1 MNKVFQKDLIL
12 VILIALIALACLS
25 IKGTSKQLVVMI
37 PYVILLFFLPGYAI
51 ISAVS
56 PNTGLATKIIT
67 GIVIS
72 IITLSLLTFNAD
84 YSKVHIKPLLQTL
97 AEITLFFAFIAYLRI
112 FITSKRPGK
121 RTIMCESCGG
131 TYELEEGESLEN
143 PQNLRF
149 WDPENNVFEGFE
161 TCRCGGKLKYIG
173 SSSTSKLGFSKE
185 KKLFGGVSKKV
196 KSVPDNYIMC
206 QNCGGYYRLR
216 EGESL
221 DDFGA
226 CSCGGELKTAPT
238 YFNPGK

>member
-51 ISAVS
+51 IRAVAPKNMGSA
-56 PNTGLATKIIT
+56 AKIIM

-72 IITLSLLTFNAD
+72 IIILSLLTFNAD

-112 FITSKRPGK
+112 FITSRQGK
-121 RTIMCESCGG
+121 RIIICESCGG

-143 PQNLRF
+143 F
-149 WDPENNVFEGFE
+149 EN
-161 TCRCGGKLKYIG
+161 CRCGGRLKYAE
-173 SSSTSKLGFSKE
+173 SSSKPKPEASRQ
-185 KKLFGGVSKKV
+185 KKLFGGASKNPKT
-196 KSVPDNYIMC
+196 VPDNYIMC
-206 QNCGGYYRLR
+206 QNCGGYYRLKDD
-216 EGESL
+216 ESL
-221 DDFGA
+221 DDFGT
-226 CSCGGELKTAPT
+226 CSCGGELKTAPK